1 MHLSRL
7 VPLLG
12 DPTGF
17 DENNSELA
25 KQEDPF
31 SKIAFRILEELTACG
46 GKADY
51 AQFENWAEMHGIG
64 KYTLRTIINDMV
76 EDGRLRAPEGYL
88 DNGEELEPPAPK
100 VIARLNAPLQD
111 IVRMKG
117 YLREYWS
124 VGLLRL
130 FDDMSKSGVKD
141 VNEVLK
147 FLLQEGSA
155 ELAGL
160 SVVNAAGKL
169 IKDVKGKHE
178 AKLSE
183 LVKF

>member
-12 DPTGF
+12 DPTSF
-17 DENNSELA
+17 ENKSEIA

-31 SKIAFRILEELTACG
+31 HKIAFRILEELTACG

-51 AQFENWAEMHGIG
+51 AQFENWAEIHGIG
-64 KYTLRTIINDMV
+64 KYTLRTVINDMV

-100 VIARLNAPLQD
+100 VIERLNAPLQD
-111 IVRMKG
+111 IALMKC

-124 VGLLRL
+124 VGLIRL
-130 FDDMSKSGVKD
+130 FEDMGKSGIKD

-147 FLLQEGSA
+147 VLLQEGSA
-155 ELAGL
+155 ELVGP
-160 SVVNAAGKL
+160 SVINATGKL
-169 IKDVKGKHE
+169 LKDTKVKQE